1 MKPSLTMAYIGN
13 AIEAT
18 KFAIEN
24 MESMIDSS
32 LPPGPR
38 TKKAREEWHHMERE
52 DFDEWTDKL
61 KRFKALHKKLLAI
74 ERTA

>member
-1 MKPSLTMAYIGN
+1 MAANLTMADIGN

-18 KFAIEN
+18 NRAIEF
-24 MESMIDSS
+24 MESLIDSS

-52 DFDEWTDKL
+52 DFDEWTDQL
-61 KRFKALHKKLLAI
+61 KRFRALHKKLLAI
-74 ERTA
+74 ERAA